1 MRSGERPSCRQESR
15 VRSRVDCSTTKR
27 VTRSRG
33 GSESSRTARVSVATA
48 CSSEGSRWTRWYS
61 TTLARFS
68 RASRGSSSCRSST
81 SRRGRDTTTLQWAAR
96 FRSRKACTRRR
107 RRSGGMAW
115 KPSMVSAST
124 RRTRSQWE
132 ESRLRWRASGPKA
145 TPRESCLRIAPGLRR
160 SMGLLS
166 QAGSKS
172 CGRRGRRRGRG
183 RKSCGPGARAST
195 GRTRPAAGV
204 PAGLARPC
212 GPPP

>member
-1 MRSGERPSCRQESR
+1 M
-15 VRSRVDCSTTKR
+15 RSRVDCSTTKR

-48 CSSEGSRWTRWYS
+48 SSSEGSRWTRWYS

-81 SRRGRDTTTLQWAAR
+81 SRRGRETTTLQWAAR

-166 QAGSKS
+166 RAGSKS
-172 CGRRGRRRGRG
+172 CGRRGRRRRRGRG
-183 RKSCGPGARAST
+183 RKSCGPGAKAST
-195 GRTRPAAGV
+195 GRTRPTAGV
-204 PAGLARPC
+204 PAGLAGPC